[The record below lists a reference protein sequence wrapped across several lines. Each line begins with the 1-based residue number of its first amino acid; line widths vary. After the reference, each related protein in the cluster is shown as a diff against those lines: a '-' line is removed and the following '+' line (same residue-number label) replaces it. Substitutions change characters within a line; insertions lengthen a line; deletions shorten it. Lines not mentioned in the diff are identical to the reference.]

1 MAIIAPVDLL
11 RQSPT
16 KELVRYALYTG
27 NLPREVVLLKG
38 LPCVWSR
45 CTFCDYIDDNTTD
58 EGAIQRVADTV
69 LAKVTGEFGRLQ
81 VINSGSIQELPL
93 AVREQIRDLLAA
105 RGIREFWT
113 ESYWSYRKDYAAT
126 RAFFGV
132 PTYLFLG
139 VETFDDDLR
148 NRVLNKAMHWQ
159 SPDEVAAATDAI
171 CLMIGFRGQTPDLI
185 RRDIDLL
192 LTNFKYGF
200 INMFSENRL
209 SAGLMDEGI
218 KDWFR
223 TEYGWLEKEPNLT
236 VLWENTGLGVG

>member
-1 MAIIAPVDLL
+1 MDLL
-11 RQSPT
+11 GQSQPRQ
-16 KELVRYALYTG
+16 LVRYARYTG

-38 LPCVWSR
+38 LPCIWSR

-58 EGAIQRVADTV
+58 ETTIARVADEQ
-69 LAKVTGEFGRLQ
+69 LARVTGEFGRLQ

-93 AVREQIRDLLAA
+93 VVREQIRDLLAA
-105 RGIREFWT
+105 RKIREFWT

-148 NRVLNKAMHWQ
+148 NRVLNKAMRWK
-159 SPDEVAAATDAI
+159 SADEVAAATDAI
-171 CLMIGFRGQTPDLI
+171 CLMIGIRGQTPDII

-192 LTNFKYGF
+192 LTKFKCGF

-209 SAGLMDEGI
+209 SAGLMDEAI

-223 TEYGWLEKEPNLT
+223 SEYGWLEKEPNLT